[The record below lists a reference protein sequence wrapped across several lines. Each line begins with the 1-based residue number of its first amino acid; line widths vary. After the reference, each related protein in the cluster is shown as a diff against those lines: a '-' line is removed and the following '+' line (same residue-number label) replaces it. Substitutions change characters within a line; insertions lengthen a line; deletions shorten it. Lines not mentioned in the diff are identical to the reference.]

1 MFLFTMFS
9 DLGDIIQ
16 RGREHEPL
24 TPGEAALLRLFDGLT
39 VAALLAGW
47 AAFQEYGP
55 HIPALTGAAGAVFA
69 ALGLAWQQ
77 WAAHG
82 GLAAVTGDPA
92 AANAPAAT
100 APVTVDAA
108 GAGEIPAPP
117 PIPDLPVAQA
127 SGGVPADDLVP
138 VGAWGSPGVP
148 RPLPLTDASM
158 PVRGPLPPMAPAPL
172 TASMRARLF
181 AMDPGDS
188 GFLLDSQP
196 TPAAPTPR
204 GTLADMPAGGLV
216 RDPADLDIAATGP
229 VPAVTAPTIP
239 ALPTMPATAPE
250 TPLSRVTRPVPV
262 VPADGEH

>member
-16 RGREHEPL
+16 RGRDHQPL

-82 GLAAVTGDPA
+82 GLAAVQGG
-92 AANAPAAT
+92 APDTT
-100 APVTVDAA
+100 APV
-108 GAGEIPAPP
+108 PAPVTTAAEF
-117 PIPDLPVAQA
+117 PDLPEMPPMPDAPTQAQAQAQA
-127 SGGVPADDLVP
+127 SGGVP
-138 VGAWGSPGVP
+138 
-148 RPLPLTDASM
+148 T
-158 PVRGPLPPMAPAPL
+158 GPLPPLGPASRLGAPRGGRVPL
-172 TASMRARLF
+172 SRAMRERLF
-181 AMDPGDS
+181 AMDPDAS

-196 TPAAPTPR
+196 QHAATAPPLAR
-204 GTLADMPAGGLV
+204 GTLADMPPGGLV
-216 RDPADLDIAATGP
+216 RDPEEIDLAATAP
-229 VPAVTAPTIP
+229 VPAVHAPDV
-239 ALPTMPATAPE
+239 ADG
-250 TPLSRVTRPVPV
+250 PLARTTRPVPAV
-262 VPADGEH
+262 GAEG